1 MVVVVQRALNILL
14 LKRLIPSKA
23 DEQCPFVVTESTT
36 NAREVLDND
45 TFGKLKGLYEKN
57 EEVNMCD

>member
-14 LKRLIPSKA
+14 LDRLIPSKA
-23 DEQCPFVVTESTT
+23 DEQCPFVVTQNTT

-45 TFGKLKGLYEKN
+45 TRGKLKGLYEKT
-57 EEVNMCD
+57 EEVHMCD